1 MLDSTWFTN
10 VSDAAENADVHSE
23 QIEPVPIA
31 DDQDEVETCG
41 HKSDFD
47 PMELVPSSSGHAKTA
62 DSCNKKN
69 KILQKKVSYPRR
81 SNKTLRREMK
91 GKLTTQEKENVN
103 LYHFLFASQYLLV
116 PF

>member
-41 HKSDFD
+41 HNSDLD

-81 SNKTLRREMK
+81 TNKTLRREMK
-91 GKLTTQEKENVN
+91 GKLTTQKKENVN
-103 LYHFLFASQYLLV
+103 LYDFLFASQYLLV